1 MRVIDAPKAPRLG
14 TPWGVRR
21 FASLYAQ
28 LLRTGFAE
36 AVAYRAEFLIWM
48 FSTNMP
54 LVMLAIWAAAARSG
68 PVGGYSQQGFA
79 AYYLC
84 ALLVRLMTG
93 AWVVWELTM
102 EIRQGTLA
110 LRLLRPIHPLL
121 QWSADNIAAI
131 PMRGVVALPVTAILL
146 WVARGELSHRWF
158 DWLLLLP
165 ALAGA
170 WLIYFLV
177 QAIIGTIALRFESAA
192 SLFTAWLGFSNIL
205 SGYLVPLDLFPR
217 AVRDA
222 AQWLP
227 FRFQLS
233 YPVELMLGRWNHE
246 QALQLLGVEWIY
258 VAFFFLCTRTA
269 WRAGLRYYAAYGG

>member
-1 MRVIDAPKAPRLG
+1 MSLRVAIKAYPQMLK
-14 TPWGVRR
+14 
-21 FASLYAQ
+21 
-28 LLRTGFAE
+28 TGFAS

-68 PVGGYSQQGFA
+68 PVAGYSQRGFA

-102 EIRQGTLA
+102 EIRGGTFA
-110 LRLLRPIHPLL
+110 LRLLRPMNPLV
-121 QWSADNIAAI
+121 QFSAENLAAI
-131 PMRGVVALPVTAILL
+131 PMRGVVAFPVIAILL
-146 WVARGELSHRWF
+146 WVARGELSH
-158 DWLLLLP
+158 DPVLWLLLCP
-165 ALAGA
+165 ALLGA

-177 QAIIGTIALRFESAA
+177 QAIIGTLALRFESAS
-192 SLFTAWLGFSNIL
+192 SLFEAWLGFSNIL

-217 AVRDA
+217 AVRNLSLA
-222 AQWLP
+222 LP

-233 YPVELMLGRWNHE
+233 YPVELMLGRWTRGE
-246 QALQLLGVEWIY
+246 ALELLAAQWAY
-258 VAFFFLCTRTA
+258 VALLFLATRFA
-269 WRAGLRYYAAYGG
+269 WRSGLRHYAAYGG

>member
-1 MRVIDAPKAPRLG
+1 
-14 TPWGVRR
+14 VRR
-21 FASLYAQ
+21 FGRLYSQ

-54 LVMLAIWAAAARSG
+54 LVMLAIWAAAAREG
-68 PVGGYSQQGFA
+68 PVAGYSQRGFA

-84 ALLVRLMTG
+84 TLLVRLLTG
-93 AWVVWELTM
+93 AWVVWEMTM

-131 PMRGVVALPVTAILL
+131 PMRGVVALPVTAVLL
-146 WVARGELSHRWF
+146 FFARGELARDWF
-158 DWLLLLP
+158 SWLLLCP
-165 ALAGA
+165 ALLGA
-170 WLIYFLV
+170 WLLYFLV
-177 QAIIGTIALRFESAA
+177 QAMIGTVALRFESAA
-192 SLFTAWLGFSNIL
+192 SLFEAWLGFSNIL

-217 AVRDA
+217 AVRDVA
-222 AQWLP
+222 LWLP

-233 YPVELMLGRWNHE
+233 YPVELMLGRWSRL
-246 QALQLLGVEWIY
+246 QALELLGVQWIY
-258 VAFFFLCTRTA
+258 VAMFLLATRAA
-269 WRAGLRYYAAYGG
+269 WRSGLRYYAAYGG

>member
-1 MRVIDAPKAPRLG
+1 VKRALRAYP
-14 TPWGVRR
+14 
-21 FASLYAQ
+21 Q
-28 LLRTGFAE
+28 LLRTGFAG
-36 AVAYRAEFLIWM
+36 AVAYRTEFLIWM

-79 AYYLC
+79 AYYLA

-131 PMRGVVALPVTAILL
+131 PMRGIVAIPVVAILL
-146 WVARGELSHRWF
+146 WVGRAELAHDWF
-158 DWLLLLP
+158 SWLVLCFALL
-165 ALAGA
+165 GA
-170 WLIYFLV
+170 WLLYFLV
-177 QAIIGTIALRFESAA
+177 QAIIGTFALRFESAA
-192 SLFTAWLGFSNIL
+192 SLFDAWLGFQNIL

-217 AVRDA
+217 AVRSLA
-222 AQWLP
+222 LVLP

-233 YPVELMLGRWNHE
+233 FPVELMLGRWSRADAV
-246 QALQLLGVEWIY
+246 ALLAAQWAY
-258 VAFFFLCTRTA
+258 VALFFLATKLA
-269 WRAGLRYYAAYGG
+269 WRSGLRHYAAYGG

>member
-1 MRVIDAPKAPRLG
+1 VRSKLRRL
-14 TPWGVRR
+14 
-21 FASLYAQ
+21 ASLYAQ

-36 AVAYRAEFLIWM
+36 GVAYRAEFLIWM

-68 PVGGYSQQGFA
+68 PVGAYSQRGFA

-121 QWSADNIAAI
+121 QFSADNIAVI
-131 PMRGVVALPVTAILL
+131 PMRGIVAIPVTGILL
-146 WVARGELSHRWF
+146 WIARGELAHDWF
-158 DWLLLLP
+158 SWILLAP
-165 ALAGA
+165 ALLGA

-177 QAIIGTIALRFESAA
+177 QAIIGTVALRFESAA
-192 SLFTAWLGFSNIL
+192 SLFDAWLGFSNIL

-217 AVRDA
+217 AVRDVA
-222 AQWLP
+222 AWLP

-233 YPVELMLGRWNHE
+233 FPVELMLGRWSQA
-246 QALQLLGVEWIY
+246 QALQLLGVQWIY
-258 VAFFFLCTRTA
+258 VVFFFLCTRFA
-269 WRAGLRYYAAYGG
+269 WRSGLRYYAAYGG

>member
-1 MRVIDAPKAPRLG
+1 MRRILRLY
-14 TPWGVRR
+14 P
-21 FASLYAQ
+21 Q

-68 PVGGYSQQGFA
+68 PVGAYSQRGFA
-79 AYYLC
+79 AYYLG

-121 QWSADNIAAI
+121 QWSADNLAAI
-131 PMRGVVALPVTAILL
+131 PMRGIVAIPVVAILL
-146 WVARGELSHRWF
+146 YVGRAELSHDWF
-158 DWLLLLP
+158 DWALLCLALL
-165 ALAGA
+165 GA
-170 WLIYFLV
+170 WLLYFLV
-177 QAIIGTIALRFESAA
+177 QAIIGTFALRFESAS
-192 SLFTAWLGFSNIL
+192 SLFDAWLGFSNVL
-205 SGYLVPLDLFPR
+205 SGYLVPLDLFPSV
-217 AVRDA
+217 VRKLA
-222 AQWLP
+222 LVLP

-233 YPVELMLGRWNHE
+233 FPVELMLGRWSRAD
-246 QALQLLGVEWIY
+246 ALALLGAQWGY
-258 VAFFFLCTRTA
+258 VALFFLATRLA
-269 WRAGLRYYAAYGG
+269 WRSGLRHYAAYGG